1 MSGAMHLSGDGKV
14 PTRANAPFVDFGS
27 ALLSTVGVLA
37 ALMDRAKSGKGQKV
51 ETALLRTAIN
61 ITNSHL
67 IEQAALNL
75 NRIAT
80 LNRGFTAGPS
90 DSFKC
95 KDGWIYAMTIG
106 QPLFVRWCKLMGDE
120 DLAKDPRFKD
130 DLARGDNGEALS
142 AIMQKWCDART
153 VKEAL
158 AELEANRIP
167 AGPVYT
173 PQQTLDDPHVK
184 AAQFF
189 HHMDYP
195 GMAKPAPVLQEPVK
209 LSRTPLTIRR
219 RAPKLGEHT
228 DQILKELGYEAAAI
242 EKLRAEAGR
251 LSALLG
257 RAAEW
262 RAHRQRQVI
271 QPAAAAYDPTRGS
284 HVSLHCRRSAG
295 HGRRRHGR
303 RRPDPPYGPTLSF
316 AVYRNGEAIG
326 RHTLAFQH
334 NGADLTVSTTID
346 FAVKVLGV
354 TAYRYI
360 HRGQEVWNGD
370 SLPVGLHPDRRQRH
384 EVHGAC
390 PADRQWHRRPAHVGP
405 RGHAGGT
412 RCRRPTGTC
421 ARSARP
427 PCSTPR
433 TAHRR
438 TSRSRRSAARG

>member
-1 MSGAMHLSGDGKV
+1 MGRNKLGLTLNPMKPAGQEIVRKLVAVSDVVIANLPYEDLKRMGIDYETISAINPRIILATNSTFGSEGPYATRVGFDTIGQAMSGAMHLSGDGKV
-14 PTRANAPFVDFGS
+14 PTRANAPFVDFSS

-67 IEQAALNL
+67 IEQAALQL

-90 DSFKC
+90 DSYKC

-120 DLAKDPRFKD
+120 GLAKDPRFKD

-167 AGPVYT
+167 AGPVYA
-173 PQQTLDDPHVK
+173 PQQALDDPHVK

-209 LSRTPLTIRR
+209 LSRTPLSIRR

-242 EKLRAEAGR
+242 EKLRAER
-251 LSALLG
+251 
-257 RAAEW
+257 
-262 RAHRQRQVI
+262 V
-271 QPAAAAYDPTRGS
+271 
-284 HVSLHCRRSAG
+284 V
-295 HGRRRHGR
+295 
-303 RRPDPPYGPTLSF
+303 
-316 AVYRNGEAIG
+316 
-326 RHTLAFQH
+326 
-334 NGADLTVSTTID
+334 
-346 FAVKVLGV
+346 
-354 TAYRYI
+354 
-360 HRGQEVWNGD
+360 
-370 SLPVGLHPDRRQRH
+370 
-384 EVHGAC
+384 
-390 PADRQWHRRPAHVGP
+390 
-405 RGHAGGT
+405 
-412 RCRRPTGTC
+412 
-421 ARSARP
+421 
-427 PCSTPR
+427 
-433 TAHRR
+433 
-438 TSRSRRSAARG
+438 